1 MTGKKLEPQINEPN
15 SSQDPVGI
23 KAVLDRAM
31 QAYEKLP
38 MLEIV
43 FERLIRSLTTSLRN
57 LTSENVEIS
66 VVDLQS
72 LRFGMYLSSL
82 KGPSSIAVFKAIEW
96 DNLGLVV
103 LDNGIVL
110 SFVDVLLGGK
120 HNSLSASSSKRPLT
134 YIEQTLAKQLVEVVL
149 GELGNAFDAIAP
161 SNFLF
166 ERLESNPNFATI
178 CRAGDAIIL
187 LKLSIQIEER
197 SGLVDIVIP
206 YNTIEPIKEQLQKV
220 FIGDK
225 FGIDSL
231 WEELLAGRIQE
242 LEMPLEAVVINTPNK
257 IIDIARL
264 KPGDTII
271 INHKY
276 DDDIVVRCG
285 NTNLFKGQIGKVE
298 DKVAINVTE
307 TIIGD

>member
-1 MTGKKLEPQINEPN
+1 
-15 SSQDPVGI
+15 
-23 KAVLDRAM
+23 
-31 QAYEKLP
+31 
-38 MLEIV
+38 
-43 FERLIRSLTTSLRN
+43 
-57 LTSENVEIS
+57 
-66 VVDLQS
+66 
-72 LRFGMYLSSL
+72 
-82 KGPSSIAVFKAIEW
+82 
-96 DNLGLVV
+96 
-103 LDNGIVL
+103 
-110 SFVDVLLGGK
+110 
-120 HNSLSASSSKRPLT
+120 
-134 YIEQTLAKQLVEVVL
+134 
-149 GELGNAFDAIAP
+149 
-161 SNFLF
+161 
-166 ERLESNPNFATI
+166 
-178 CRAGDAIIL
+178 
-187 LKLSIQIEER
+187 
-197 SGLVDIVIP
+197 
-206 YNTIEPIKEQLQKV
+206 LQKV